1 MALEATFGA
10 GPTGMCGAP
19 GGTWTPGA
27 AGPAPPATPARPR
40 ARIMSEPM
48 TPSRSNPA
56 TAIPPTRR
64 SQPKK
69 PRPPP
74 PAIVRQRERA
84 HSSPPAQVLPPH
96 STFLI
101 LTSFELSSRKLT
113 ATRLLIRSSAGRNQV
128 RTTCWLISETS
139 VSICGAN
146 PSRLRTQRKV
156 PPDRFD
162 SSPSPISGRRL
173 STGL

>member
-1 MALEATFGA
+1 
-10 GPTGMCGAP
+10 
-19 GGTWTPGA
+19 
-27 AGPAPPATPARPR
+27 
-40 ARIMSEPM
+40 M

-101 LTSFELSSRKLT
+101 LTSFDYARKEIILSRPYSLGEDMEEDI
-113 ATRLLIRSSAGRNQV
+113 TRLMAYFKPIKGKNQY
-128 RTTCWLISETS
+128 
-139 VSICGAN
+139 
-146 PSRLRTQRKV
+146 
-156 PPDRFD
+156 
-162 SSPSPISGRRL
+162 
-173 STGL
+173 